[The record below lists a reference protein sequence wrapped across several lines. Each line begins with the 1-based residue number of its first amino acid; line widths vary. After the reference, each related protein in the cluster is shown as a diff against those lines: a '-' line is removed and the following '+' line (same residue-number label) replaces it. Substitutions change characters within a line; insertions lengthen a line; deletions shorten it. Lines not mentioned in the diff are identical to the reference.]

1 MKVSAIPTTYESLTP
16 IYVDQNRSD
25 AWREN
30 NCLQKTETNII
41 YEVHVQKQK
50 FALLL
55 HYWQVQP
62 EPL

>member
-1 MKVSAIPTTYESLTP
+1 MWIRIGAMHDVKIIVFKK
-16 IYVDQNRSD
+16 
-25 AWREN
+25 
-30 NCLQKTETNII
+30 QKKNII